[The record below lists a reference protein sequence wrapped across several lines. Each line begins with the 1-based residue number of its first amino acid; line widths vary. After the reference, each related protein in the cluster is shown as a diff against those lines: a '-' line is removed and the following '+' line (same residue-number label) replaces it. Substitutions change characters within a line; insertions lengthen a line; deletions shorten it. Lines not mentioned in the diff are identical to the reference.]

1 MCLIIS
7 MAIDKTEFEQLRD
20 RLDLIAHLLC
30 LLVDQNKIPAISD
43 QIALLA
49 THGLTGA
56 EIGRIVGREA
66 NYVSASMN
74 QQKKKEKSNAT
85 K

>member
-1 MCLIIS
+1 
-7 MAIDKTEFEQLRD
+7 MANVKTEFEQIRD

-30 LLVDQNKIPAISD
+30 LQIDPSKVPAIGD
-43 QIALLA
+43 QIAILA

-56 EIGRIVGREA
+56 EIGRIVGKEA
-66 NYVSASMN
+66 NYVSAVIG
-74 QQKKKEKSNAT
+74 QQKKKEKKGA

>member
-1 MCLIIS
+1 
-7 MAIDKTEFEQLRD
+7 MARENTEFEQIRD
-20 RLDLIAHLLC
+20 RLDVIAHLLC

-49 THGLTGA
+49 THGLSGA

-74 QQKKKEKSNAT
+74 QQKKKGKQNAN

>member
-1 MCLIIS
+1 
-7 MAIDKTEFEQLRD
+7 MAKVKTEFEQVRD
-20 RLDLIAHLLC
+20 RLDLLAHLLC
-30 LLVDQNKIPAISD
+30 LLVDQNRLPAISD

-49 THGLTGA
+49 MHGLAPA

-66 NYVSASMN
+66 NYVSAAMT
-74 QQKKKEKSNAT
+74 KKKVKKDAS